1 LYGFLVSTLPYDN
14 YPFGTLTLVLQKREM
29 DVVVATKSNIKVK
42 LEKILHIIKGFVE
55 QQSL

>member
-1 LYGFLVSTLPYDN
+1 LESTLPFDT
-14 YPFGTLTLVLQKREM
+14 YPFGTLTLVLQKSEM
-29 DVVVATKSNIKVK
+29 DVVVATISNNKVK